1 VGADDVSS
9 STWQCLLMLGGGG
22 GDSSVTTFLTAA
34 GAGTTKTLPRLG
46 PLVQAILCAELE
58 ELLLSLLIMILWG
71 EQTEMHIK

>member
-1 VGADDVSS
+1 
-9 STWQCLLMLGGGG
+9 MLGGGG

-58 ELLLSLLIMILWG
+58 ELLLSLSIMILWG
-71 EQTEMHIK
+71 E